1 MVKNTRGNIISLDY
15 TRAVAIPVLLSLF
28 INSVGFVSSSF
39 FGGVS
44 ETAERLTILGVQF
57 DEHRKRFNRHE
68 DEFKSLENRCNI
80 GERAVE
86 RLRGEFTLHRMTD
99 HK

>member
-1 MVKNTRGNIISLDY
+1 MVKNTRGNIIPLDY

-28 INSVGFVSSSF
+28 INSVGFVASAF

-44 ETAERLTILGVQF
+44 DTSEKLTVLATQF
-57 DEHRKRFNRHE
+57 VEHRKRFDRHE
-68 DEFKSLENRCNI
+68 GDFKTLENRCKI
-80 GERAVE
+80 GELAVE